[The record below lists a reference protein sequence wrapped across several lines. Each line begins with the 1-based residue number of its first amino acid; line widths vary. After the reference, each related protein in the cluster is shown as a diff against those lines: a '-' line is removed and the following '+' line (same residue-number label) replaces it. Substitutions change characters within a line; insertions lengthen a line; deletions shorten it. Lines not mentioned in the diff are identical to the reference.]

1 MKRNKVLSV
10 AIPIMLLA
18 GCGGVDKAS
27 TDNKSK
33 VEAKQEN
40 KKVKL
45 SKEDY
50 PNKVYELCLDFNRK
64 YTEHERILNRPARK
78 STQDSSLETLQSQLD
93 GLITVTDKVLN
104 IEPPSEYEDVHKN
117 VAESMNHFKKSF
129 ELNKK
134 IYGAKD
140 KTTSSHLAMVKESDE
155 ELKKAKECWS
165 KFENVINDKK
175 SIGTRKT
182 VSEGDGTVT
191 EQDLKDLDRKAGIDI
206 DAVKKNTTKEGKE
219 FEGSWGFE
227 KDGKFIPTFIF
238 KGNTFETYARAE
250 YPSKKNYVTGTWV
263 YRKDSSELM
272 LTIKQA
278 YAEGKPIDSE
288 RHIIA
293 LKVQNF
299 GDNKMQLFDGENF
312 QIYRFVKQK

>member
-64 YTEHERILNRPARK
+64 YTEHEWILNRPARK

-117 VAESMNHFKKSF
+117 VVESMNHFKKSF

-191 EQDLKDLDRKAGIDI
+191 EQDLKD
-206 DAVKKNTTKEGKE
+206 
-219 FEGSWGFE
+219 
-227 KDGKFIPTFIF
+227 
-238 KGNTFETYARAE
+238 
-250 YPSKKNYVTGTWV
+250 
-263 YRKDSSELM
+263 
-272 LTIKQA
+272 
-278 YAEGKPIDSE
+278 
-288 RHIIA
+288 
-293 LKVQNF
+293 
-299 GDNKMQLFDGENF
+299 
-312 QIYRFVKQK
+312 